1 MKFLALVLLLLALI
15 FEVSLT
21 TIPFI
26 FLVLLCLIVIIKQD
40 WLFAA
45 AFVFGLLFD
54 ILSFKTIGSSSAF
67 LVLFLFLVLLYQSKF
82 EITTGYFVAIASFF
96 GSFLFLFLQGYT
108 HLIIIQAVVSS
119 VIALILFKLIQ
130 KFGKSFI
137 INS

>member
-26 FLVLLCLIVIIKQD
+26 FLVLLCLIVIIKQS

-67 LVLFLFLVLLYQSKF
+67 LVLFLFLVLLYQGKF

-96 GSFLFLFLQGYT
+96 GSFLFLLVSGYT
-108 HLIIIQAVVSS
+108 HLILIQAIFSS
-119 VIALILFKLIQ
+119 MIGLILFKTIQ
-130 KFGKSFI
+130 KFSKSLI
-137 INS
+137 TNP